1 MSSRTRKNDGN
12 GPASGVL
19 LYALLLATITISPTS
34 ASEEKRFGR
43 WTSGFDHS
51 VPGEKLCW
59 LINGEVAFYIWDIEE
74 QDYRGEWLTQYGS
87 EEASFPKSFYADID
101 GNEFSGEE
109 SIGGPALVGAMKA
122 GLILQYEYVLPSGT
136 RRGSVSL
143 IGFTKG
149 YRYCLD
155 QVS

>member
-1 MSSRTRKNDGN
+1 MSSNSKK
-12 GPASGVL
+12 SGGGAVFGAFVF
-19 LYALLLATITISPTS
+19 ALLFAVLSPSPTS

-59 LINGEVAFYIWDIEE
+59 LINGEVAFYIWAIEE
-74 QDYRGEWLTQYGS
+74 QGYRGEWLTQYGS
-87 EEASFPKSFYADID
+87 EEASFPRSFYADID

-109 SIGGPALVGAMKA
+109 SIGGPALIGAMKA
-122 GLILQYEYVLPSGT
+122 GLILRYEYVLPSGT